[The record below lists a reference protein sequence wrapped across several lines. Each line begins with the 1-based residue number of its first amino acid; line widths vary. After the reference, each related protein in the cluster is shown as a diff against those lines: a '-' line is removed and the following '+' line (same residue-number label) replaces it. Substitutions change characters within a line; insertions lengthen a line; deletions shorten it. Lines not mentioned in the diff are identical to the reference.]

1 MGGKKELSGETE
13 VVWKKILVVDRR
25 GLREICIDSVVVNIS
40 QADELIRK
48 IESYPSISFGSC
60 R

>member
-25 GLREICIDSVVVNIS
+25 GLRRSEGRPYYTGREGKAEKIS
-40 QADELIRK
+40 L
-48 IESYPSISFGSC
+48 FHC
-60 R
+60 RARYASTVL

>member
-25 GLREICIDSVVVNIS
+25 GLRRSEGGPYYTGREGKAGKIS
-40 QADELIRK
+40 LFHCRAR
-48 IESYPSISFGSC
+48 YASIVL
-60 R
+60 